1 MTTKAFKSTSQEALH
16 ILLDILPIEL
26 HLEKVSTY
34 FALKL
39 QKQGH
44 WPHHSISIEPSA
56 RKTFETC
63 QQIMDNTINNM
74 FKGLKLNILQN
85 DYIKPSNIINK
96 DYNIQIGHRLEF
108 DLPELTDN
116 ITFVYTDGSKQADDR
131 TGYGVYIYHHESVT
145 TIEEFDRLQPF
156 NTVFQSEAYAIIR
169 ATSILIDAQTK
180 QKNIHIFSD
189 SQSVLNSLTGIDTN
203 RQTILTF
210 HEMIQSLTK
219 HNNVNLRWIPA
230 HSGHMGNEKA
240 DELTNKGARK
250 DDEPCNNCPPIL
262 LSYLKSC
269 INECVKNRQ
278 LLHWRYI
285 DVSEKCKE
293 MINPVLE
300 AKVNRNKKVSTL
312 NLNMMK
318 DITQFITGHN
328 H

>member
-44 WPHHSISIEPSA
+44 WPHHSIEPSA

-145 TIEEFDRLQPF
+145 TIE
-156 NTVFQSEAYAIIR
+156 
-169 ATSILIDAQTK
+169 
-180 QKNIHIFSD
+180 
-189 SQSVLNSLTGIDTN
+189 
-203 RQTILTF
+203 
-210 HEMIQSLTK
+210 
-219 HNNVNLRWIPA
+219 
-230 HSGHMGNEKA
+230 
-240 DELTNKGARK
+240 
-250 DDEPCNNCPPIL
+250 
-262 LSYLKSC
+262 
-269 INECVKNRQ
+269 
-278 LLHWRYI
+278 
-285 DVSEKCKE
+285 
-293 MINPVLE
+293 
-300 AKVNRNKKVSTL
+300 
-312 NLNMMK
+312 
-318 DITQFITGHN
+318 
-328 H
+328 